1 MRYAF
6 IFLILL
12 IFSGCFSSPQL
23 YDGVIYKPNGD
34 KTSKLMFERVL
45 NVPIDCSPSSKNRG
59 DVIIDGA
66 KYSSA
71 DALNHCLK
79 RNLID
84 TSLTLKKVYIHRI
97 TDRRLDVNVLNYMSS
112 EGLNSFY
119 APRFSLEELYYLFL
133 QNELESRGIV
143 VLSEPSPAS
152 IRLDFDVRTLIGSF
166 HPSNRTLELGLRGK
180 LSLNGSR
187 VNRERDIISTAKVTS
202 CGVGC
207 DMDFFTS
214 LLIKQA
220 AVKSA
225 DQVSQISR

>member
-1 MRYAF
+1 
-6 IFLILL
+6 
-12 IFSGCFSSPQL
+12 
-23 YDGVIYKPNGD
+23 
-34 KTSKLMFERVL
+34 MFERVL
-45 NVPIDCSPSSKNRG
+45 KIPIDCSPASKNRG
-59 DVIIDGA
+59 DVVIDGA

-97 TDRRLDVNVLNYMSS
+97 TDNRLDVNVLNYMSD

-133 QNELESRGIV
+133 QSELKSRGII
-143 VLSEPSPAS
+143 VLDEPSPAS
-152 IRLDFDVRTLIGSF
+152 IRLDFEVRTLIGSY
-166 HPSNRTLELGLRGK
+166 HPSNRILELGMGGK

-187 VNRERDIISTAKVTS
+187 VNRQRDIVSTAKVTS

-220 AVKSA
+220 AIKSA
-225 DQVSQISR
+225 DEVSQIGR